1 MRFQL
6 PLWLLWAAK
15 IGVISPQSFPDKP
28 MTDRY
33 AVIGNPI
40 EQSKSPLI
48 HSTFAQV
55 TGHDIE
61 YTKLLGPLGAFAQT
75 VDAFRAAGGLG
86 LNVTAPFKLDA
97 FAYATDLA
105 PSAQMAGAVNAMK
118 FEGGKVYAEN
128 FDGVGLV
135 RDVVHNLAFPL
146 QGRRVLI
153 LGAGGA
159 TRGAL
164 LPMLAQRPAELVIVN
179 RTEAKARE
187 LADLANQHPTHG
199 VPVKGLGYGDLQ
211 QRTFDVVFN
220 ATSASLTAEGLPLP
234 ASVFAPDCLAYEL
247 AYGKGLTPFLLLAQQ
262 AGVQR
267 LADGVGMLAEQ
278 AAEAFAWWRGVR
290 PHTASVIAKLSVPL
304 V

>member
-1 MRFQL
+1 
-6 PLWLLWAAK
+6 
-15 IGVISPQSFPDKP
+15 

-40 EQSKSPLI
+40 AQSKSPLI
-48 HSTFAQV
+48 HTAFAQV
-55 TGHDIE
+55 TGQDID
-61 YTKLLGPLGAFAQT
+61 YTKVLGPLGEFAAT
-75 VDAFRAAGGLG
+75 VDAFRASGGRG
-86 LNVTAPFKLDA
+86 MNVTAPFKLDA

-105 PSAQMAGAVNAMK
+105 PSAQLAGAVNALK
-118 FEGGKVYAEN
+118 FEGERVYAEN

-135 RDVVHNLAFPL
+135 RDVVHNLQCPL

-164 LPMLAQRPAELVIVN
+164 LPLLAEQPAELVIVN
-179 RTEAKARE
+179 RTVAKAQALAE
-187 LADLANQHPTHG
+187 LAALHQTGA
-199 VPVKGLGYGDLQ
+199 VPVQGLGYEAVQGA
-211 QRTFDVVFN
+211 FDVVLN
-220 ATSASLTAEGLPLP
+220 ASSSSLTAELPPLHP
-234 ASVFAPDCLAYEL
+234 SVFAPGCLAYDL
-247 AYGKGLTPFLLLAQQ
+247 TYGKGLTPFLKLAQQ
-262 AGVQR
+262 AGVTR

-290 PHTASVIAKLSVPL
+290 PETGAVIAALSVPL

>member
-1 MRFQL
+1 
-6 PLWLLWAAK
+6 
-15 IGVISPQSFPDKP
+15 

-48 HSTFAQV
+48 HMAFAQV
-55 TGHDIE
+55 SGQDMD
-61 YTKLLGPLGAFAQT
+61 YGKLLAPLGGFAAS
-75 VDAFRAAGGLG
+75 VDAFRAAGGKG
-86 LNVTAPFKLDA
+86 MNVTAPFKLDA

-118 FEGGKVYAEN
+118 FEGERVYAEN

-135 RDVVHNLAFPL
+135 RDVVHNLGCPL
-146 QGRRVLI
+146 RGKRVLV

-164 LPMLAQRPAELVIVN
+164 LPMLAEQPAELVIVN
-179 RTEAKARE
+179 RTVAKAQALAE
-187 LADLANQHPTHG
+187 LARQHQSG
-199 VPVKGLGYGDLQ
+199 SAPVRGTGYDGLDGQ
-211 QRTFDVVFN
+211 AFDVVFN
-220 ATSASLTAEGLPLP
+220 ATSASLTAEMPPLP
-234 ASVFAPDCLAYEL
+234 ESAFAAGALAYEL
-247 AYGKGLTPFLLLAQQ
+247 AYGKGLTPFLKLAQQ
-262 AGVQR
+262 AGVTR
-267 LADGVGMLAEQ
+267 LHDGVGMLAEQ

-290 PHTASVIAKLSVPL
+290 PDTRGVIAQLTVPL

>member
-1 MRFQL
+1 MTE
-6 PLWLLWAAK
+6 P
-15 IGVISPQSFPDKP
+15 ISDL
-28 MTDRY
+28 Y

-48 HSTFAQV
+48 HTAFAQV
-55 TGHDIE
+55 TGQDMA
-61 YTKLLGPLGAFAQT
+61 YTKLLAPLGGFAAA
-75 VDAFRAAGGLG
+75 VDAFRASGGRDM
-86 LNVTAPFKLDA
+86 NVTAPFKLDA

-118 FEGGKVYAEN
+118 FEGDKVYAEN

-135 RDVVHNLAFPL
+135 RDVVTNLTFPL
-146 QGRRVLI
+146 KNKRVLI

-164 LPMLAQRPAELVIVN
+164 LPLLAEQPAELVIVN
-179 RTEAKARE
+179 RTVTKAQE
-187 LADLANQHPTHG
+187 LAALAHQHQIG
-199 VPVKGLGYGDLQ
+199 EVPVQGLGYADLQ
-211 QRTFDVVFN
+211 GQTFDVLLN
-220 ATSASLTAEGLPLP
+220 ASSSSLTAELPPLP
-234 ASVFAPDCLAYEL
+234 SNVFASGCLAYDL
-247 AYGKGLTPFLLLAQQ
+247 TYGKGLTPFLKLAQQ
-262 AGVQR
+262 AGVTR

-290 PHTASVIAKLSVPL
+290 PDTSFVIAKLTVPL

>member
-1 MRFQL
+1 
-6 PLWLLWAAK
+6 
-15 IGVISPQSFPDKP
+15 

-48 HSTFAQV
+48 HTAFAQV
-55 TGHDIE
+55 TAQDME
-61 YTKLLGPLGAFAQT
+61 YIKVLGPVGGFAGA
-75 VDAFRAAGGLG
+75 VDAFRAAGGKG
-86 LNVTAPFKLDA
+86 MNVTAPFKLDA

-118 FEGGKVYAEN
+118 FEGGRVYAEN

-135 RDVVHNLAFPL
+135 RDVVHNLGCPL
-146 QGRRVLI
+146 QGRRVLV

-164 LPMLAQRPAELVIVN
+164 LPFLAEQPAKLVIVN
-179 RTEAKARE
+179 RSVAKAEE
-187 LADLANQHPTHG
+187 LAALGRQHQSG
-199 VPVKGLGYGDLQ
+199 NVPVQGLGYDQLQ
-211 QRTFDVVFN
+211 GRQFDVVFN
-220 ATSASLTAEGLPLP
+220 ATSASLTAQLPPLP
-234 ASVFAPDCLAYEL
+234 SSVFAPGALAYEL
-247 AYGKGLTPFLLLAQQ
+247 AYGKGLTPFLQLAKQ
-262 AGVQR
+262 AGVTR

-278 AAEAFAWWRGVR
+278 AAEAFLWWRGVR
-290 PHTASVIAKLSVPL
+290 PDTQGVIRQLTVPL